1 MDPENGPQSPSVG
14 HTDIGLKTTQIASA
28 LPEMNNTE
36 DSDLVNEN
44 QILRNKNSD
53 RFKSHKIDRFLSP
66 SPVAKAMHEQE
77 GGGISEEEGDGDA
90 TSRTTDDS
98 QSRDDWPRDQDHP
111 SDRSIRPQTAPL
123 LNNNN
128 NNMIP
133 VDHRELRNKSVPLS
147 MADNE
152 PNLMLNRSSE
162 SGKETLDNSD
172 DKGFT
177 WHPHVYAKPPK
188 QPTPH
193 SISDILGLS
202 LSRTRISSESNVDF
216 YKEESS
222 RHSSMSESSDSE
234 EQFRGDGTGGDQ
246 PLNLCLS
253 KSRSEESP
261 RDERRQSGK
270 SSALRKGEW
279 REERIVENK

>member
-14 HTDIGLKTTQIASA
+14 HTDIGLKATQIASA
-28 LPEMNNTE
+28 LPETNNTE
-36 DSDLVNEN
+36 DSDLVNVSEN

-66 SPVAKAMHEQE
+66 SPVARALNDQE
-77 GGGISEEEGDGDA
+77 GGTSEEEEGDA
-90 TSRTTDDS
+90 TSRTTEDS
-98 QSRDDWPRDQDHP
+98 QSGDGWPRHP
-111 SDRSIRPQTAPL
+111 PNDPSIRPQTAPL

-128 NNMIP
+128 NTIP

-147 MADNE
+147 IPDHDSNQ
-152 PNLMLNRSSE
+152 LLNRNSVACNQ
-162 SGKETLDNSD
+162 TLDHSD
-172 DKGFT
+172 DNGFT

-202 LSRTRISSESNVDF
+202 RTRISSESNVDF
-216 YKEESS
+216 YKEENSRQSFQRMGSS
-222 RHSSMSESSDSE
+222 SSISESSDSE

-270 SSALRKGEW
+270 SSSLRKGE
-279 REERIVENK
+279 